1 MEPQTHRGDCLKLHH
16 PRLVPSAS
24 PGGHAVR
31 LAAGRPYPLPWPGG
45 PGSPKVASGAN
56 PLPLRHVPASWQLCS
71 PATRP
76 PPGGGWPE
84 NFQVTNRQE
93 QFHNRTLCVCAYR
106 TQVRVGKA
114 TTALGTADA
123 GGGYWYPLPTL
134 THGYA
139 ERSGTANRIR
149 AKETPVPKGLRAPAT

>member
-1 MEPQTHRGDCLKLHH
+1 MIFKNGKKTC
-16 PRLVPSAS
+16 
-24 PGGHAVR
+24 
-31 LAAGRPYPLPWPGG
+31 AAGTTIHLSDQSVEAAYRVQVGVGLVWP
-45 PGSPKVASGAN
+45 
-56 PLPLRHVPASWQLCS
+56 WQLCS

-134 THGYA
+134 MQGYVSADLRRAQVKLSSHARQGYFASAGEEHG
-139 ERSGTANRIR
+139 
-149 AKETPVPKGLRAPAT
+149 